1 MAEETSTGAR
11 PIQAVGTSTAAIFG
25 FTERGPKIATL
36 VSSFADFTE
45 KFGGT
50 RAEPAPALRDR
61 WTRDLDDAGH
71 WWQLPLS
78 VKGFF
83 DNGGEQAVIKRVFRD
98 DPDNLT
104 ADDFVAVIESPNDT
118 ADASLFLAPGMWST
132 KIQSALISGCA
143 AARDRFAILDPPP
156 DLDIAGI
163 REFRRRYQTD
173 VAALYYPWLEVE
185 GRRVAPSGHI
195 AGIYARVD
203 REYGVHKAPVNQE
216 IRSITKIA
224 REVTDGEQEL
234 LNPEG
239 INALRFFPG
248 RGNLVWGVRTLSPD
262 SEWKYVNVRRFVTY
276 LERSIDQGTQWTV
289 FEPNGEGLWAN
300 VRRTIEDFLL
310 NLWQTGALQGNR
322 PEDAFFVKCD
332 RSTMTQN
339 DIDNGRL
346 ICLVGV
352 AVTRPAEFVIFRIGQ
367 WTAEHQS

>member
-1 MAEETSTGAR
+1 
-11 PIQAVGTSTAAIFG
+11 
-25 FTERGPKIATL
+25 
-36 VSSFADFTE
+36 
-45 KFGGT
+45 
-50 RAEPAPALRDR
+50 
-61 WTRDLDDAGH
+61 
-71 WWQLPLS
+71 
-78 VKGFF
+78 
-83 DNGGEQAVIKRVFRD
+83 
-98 DPDNLT
+98 
-104 ADDFVAVIESPNDT
+104 
-118 ADASLFLAPGMWST
+118 
-132 KIQSALISGCA
+132 
-143 AARDRFAILDPPP
+143 
-156 DLDIAGI
+156 
-163 REFRRRYQTD
+163 
-173 VAALYYPWLEVE
+173 
-185 GRRVAPSGHI
+185 
-195 AGIYARVD
+195 VD

-248 RGNLVWGVRTLSPD
+248 RGNLVWGARTLSPD

-289 FEPNGEGLWAN
+289 FEPNGEGLWAK

-367 WTAEHQS
+367 WTAEHQSPDR